1 MLKQIVFAVMLIV
14 SGVSIAQNGTT
25 SPYSFFGIGEI
36 KFKGTV
42 ENRLMG
48 GLNVYSDSIHLN
60 LQNPA
65 SVANLRLVNFTSGG
79 SYKYVKQETET
90 DSQYASATTLDYLA
104 MGIPMGKFGASFG
117 ILPYTSVGYK
127 LESITDSTDTQYT
140 GTGGMNKVFL
150 VLAYQV
156 TPKFNIGI
164 DANYNFGNV
173 ERKSIIT
180 EEGLLLG
187 TRENVK
193 SDLLGFNFNF
203 GAEYKTMISEGLQLT
218 TSATYS
224 PATKFEVQGIR
235 NITSIL
241 ISTTGVVI
249 PIDDREERLDDVE
262 VTFPSQLTVGA
273 GIGSPKRWFIGGQY
287 TNAKTSNYNDPTLN
301 FGTVEFVDA
310 NKYRIGGFFIPRYSS
325 LTSYWH
331 RATYRIGARYEETGI
346 NLRGENINEYG
357 ISFGVGLP
365 MGRLFSNV
373 GFELGSKGTTKNG
386 LVKENF
392 FNTLIS
398 LSLNDKWFEKR
409 YID

>member
-1 MLKQIVFAVMLIV
+1 
-14 SGVSIAQNGTT
+14 
-25 SPYSFFGIGEI
+25 
-36 KFKGTV
+36 
-42 ENRLMG
+42 
-48 GLNVYSDSIHLN
+48 
-60 LQNPA
+60 
-65 SVANLRLVNFTSGG
+65 
-79 SYKYVKQETET
+79 
-90 DSQYASATTLDYLA
+90 
-104 MGIPMGKFGASFG
+104 
-117 ILPYTSVGYK
+117 
-127 LESITDSTDTQYT
+127 
-140 GTGGMNKVFL
+140 
-150 VLAYQV
+150 
-156 TPKFNIGI
+156 
-164 DANYNFGNV
+164 
-173 ERKSIIT
+173 
-180 EEGLLLG
+180 
-187 TRENVK
+187 NVK

-373 GFELGSKGTTKNG
+373 NIGFELGSKGTTKNG